1 MMSAKKRVLI
11 VDDEK
16 LVRQSVAAVF
26 QRDGMDVTLASSGKE
41 ALDILEQ
48 QRFDLI
54 ILDVMLG
61 DMDGFYVVG
70 VVRQREIHTPLLFL
84 SGNAEENSKILGI
97 SLGADDYITK
107 PFSKTMLMTKAHALL
122 RRSGIYSAGTGQK
135 ITCGPFSFSMQN
147 YCLYKNGEP
156 ITLTSKETALI
167 RFFMENQRQVFT
179 KEQLYQQVWD
189 QVIVDDNT
197 IMVYVRRLR
206 EKLEDD
212 PKNPR
217 FLTTVWGIGY
227 CFLNP
232 EEH

>member
-1 MMSAKKRVLI
+1 MGNEKRVLI

-26 QRDGMDVTLASSGKE
+26 QREGMNVTLASSGKE
-41 ALDILEQ
+41 ALDILEK

-54 ILDVMLG
+54 LLDVMLG
-61 DMDGFYVVG
+61 DVDGFYVVG
-70 VVRQREIHTPLLFL
+70 VIRQREIHTPLLFL
-84 SGNAEENSKILGI
+84 SGNTEESSKILGI

-107 PFSKTMLMTKAHALL
+107 PFSTTMLITKAHALL
-122 RRSGIYSAGTGQK
+122 RRSGQYTESTVQK
-135 ITCGPFSFSMQN
+135 LTCGPFSFSMQN
-147 YCLYKNGEP
+147 YCLYKNGET
-156 ITLTSKETALI
+156 ILLTSKETALM

-189 QVIVDDNT
+189 QVVVDDNT

-206 EKLEDD
+206 EKIEEDA
-212 PKNPR
+212 KKPR
-217 FLTTVWGIGY
+217 FLITVWGIGY
-227 CFLNP
+227 CFSNP